1 MSSKLFKLLII
12 NPGSTGI
19 KISIFE
25 NETEKC
31 TSKINFDYNST
42 RTGGKKIIIHI
53 VDKIIKWVSD
63 NQYTC
68 SSLDAIVSR
77 AGLLCPIPSG
87 VYIIDED
94 VVSDL
99 NRKFMGWHASN
110 LGPLISDIIAKQN
123 NLNAYL
129 VDPITVDEMKPVA
142 RVTGLPEVER
152 KSIFHALNHKAIAH
166 RVCKEKG
173 INYEDV
179 NLIVAHLGSGITIG
193 AHEKGKVVDVN
204 NGLNGEGPFS
214 TERCNDIPNCD
225 LIDMCFSGKYNRD
238 QIYCLISSKG
248 GLYAY
253 FKTKDISQIRGLAKE
268 GNELAQKVL
277 LALAYQISK
286 EICKNAAVLMGNIN
300 AIIITGGLAYDQ
312 QLINDISERVS
323 FLAPIW
329 NYPGEEEMLALCE
342 GGLSVLR
349 GEREVFKY
357 ANFKKYKGFS
367 RQ

>member
-1 MSSKLFKLLII
+1 MSDKLFTLLII

-25 NETEKC
+25 NENEKFK
-31 TSKINFDYNST
+31 SKINFNYFDAQK
-42 RTGGKKIIIHI
+42 RDKKILIDIAN
-53 VDKIIKWVSD
+53 KIIRWVKVNKYS
-63 NQYTC
+63 C
-68 SSLDAIVSR
+68 STFDAIVSR

-94 VVSDL
+94 VIEDL
-99 NRKFMGWHASN
+99 SKNSIGWHASN
-110 LGPLISDIIAKQN
+110 MGPLISNIIASEN

-129 VDPITVDEMKPVA
+129 VDPITVDEMNPVA
-142 RVTGLPEVER
+142 KLTGLPYVER
-152 KSIFHALNHKAIAH
+152 KSIFHALNHKAIA
-166 RVCKEKG
+166 RRACKEKG
-173 INYEDV
+173 KNYEDV

-238 QIYCLISSKG
+238 QVLSLISSKG

-253 FKTKDISQIRGLAKE
+253 FKTKDISQIRGWARE
-268 GNELAQKVL
+268 GDELAQKVL
-277 LALAYQISK
+277 SALAYQVSK
-286 EICKNAAVLMGNIN
+286 EICKNAAVLKGDID

-312 QLINDISERVS
+312 QLINDISERII

-329 NYPGEEEMLALCE
+329 KYPGEEEMLALCE
-342 GGLSVLR
+342 GGLSILR

-357 ANFKKYKGFS
+357 SDFKK
-367 RQ
+367 

>member
-1 MSSKLFKLLII
+1 MKSNLFKLLII

-31 TSKINFDYNST
+31 TSKINFNYNIT
-42 RTGGKKIIIHI
+42 RKGGKKIIYIA
-53 VDKIIKWVSD
+53 DKIIKWVSD

-94 VVSDL
+94 VIGDL

-110 LGPLISDIIAKQN
+110 LGPLISNIIASKN
-123 NLNAYL
+123 NLNDYL
-129 VDPITVDEMKPVA
+129 VDPITVDEMKPIA
-142 RVTGLPEVER
+142 KLTGLPYVER
-152 KSIFHALNHKAIAH
+152 KSIFHALNHKAIAR

-173 INYEDV
+173 TIYEDV

-225 LIDMCFSGKYNRD
+225 LIDICFSGKYSRD
-238 QIYCLISSKG
+238 QVHSLISSKG

-253 FKTKDISQIRGLAKE
+253 FKIKDISQIRGWARE

-277 LALAYQISK
+277 SALAYQVSK
-286 EICKNAAVLMGNIN
+286 EICKNAAVLKGNID

-312 QLINDISERVS
+312 QLINDISERII

-349 GEREVFKY
+349 GEREAFKY
-357 ANFKKYKGFS
+357 ANFKKYIG
-367 RQ
+367 